1 MRVPKF
7 FTKNFIVSFSFI
19 LLVGIFICISTSAKP
34 VEISP
39 HIFVDQVD
47 AEDWFLNGKPNF
59 IFVGCGSPLF
69 PNKKTHYLDYK
80 TIKYG
85 TLPDGRF
92 IITCNFLD
100 MYEFAIFYKGEPGD
114 DSRRARFVIRDTV
127 DSNASPLEID
137 PLLAEFNGQYMEPFP
152 PLGKSPIP
160 NRVAEML
167 YFIVNGKKFYGDFKP
182 EDFIND
188 STHQNIL
195 NPYTQD
201 LYDRCKVNQ

>member
-1 MRVPKF
+1 
-7 FTKNFIVSFSFI
+7 
-19 LLVGIFICISTSAKP
+19 
-34 VEISP
+34 
-39 HIFVDQVD
+39 
-47 AEDWFLNGKPNF
+47 
-59 IFVGCGSPLF
+59 
-69 PNKKTHYLDYK
+69 
-80 TIKYG
+80 
-85 TLPDGRF
+85 
-92 IITCNFLD
+92 

-114 DSRRARFVIRDTV
+114 NSRHARFVMRDTV

-137 PLLAEFNGQYMEPFP
+137 PVLAEFNGQYMDPFP

-167 YFIVNGKKFYGDFKP
+167 YYIVNGKKFYGDLKP